1 MLLFKGLGCLAYY
14 FIYFDYYTGDFL
26 SDSASTMHDAKIIY
40 QALPNHVADFFR
52 IIFGLHSE
60 SETDPLYE
68 VYFKNI
74 DKWGRLDVTTEFFLN
89 DNRTPI
95 RLNAVIML
103 FSFGNYAVHAFVML
117 VLSFIGQ
124 WAFYK
129 TFKSYF
135 QNKEIL
141 LALIIFLTP
150 SVLFWT
156 SGVLKEPIA
165 MCLMGLFLYTFLK
178 LFIHK
183 QLKIKYV
190 LILLI
195 STFFFLILKPYIL
208 ILLLLPLTVFA
219 LVQQFKIKRVL
230 IFYIS
235 FLLIVFSSVFFILKF
250 VFNKDVVKTIV
261 IRQND
266 FINLSHGGTFF
277 YNGTRY
283 LRLDHVAASTQ
294 YDVVDKEKKLYRIKP
309 HVSLMY
315 WNFPNVKDT
324 IFVTDNQ
331 DTSVYTFI
339 SSCAPSGSAIAID
352 RLEYSVSSFAK
363 IIPQSFFNV
372 LCRPFFLDAHSVLE
386 LVASLENLLFL
397 ALFIVCFIYRS
408 KIPIDRNLLWL
419 CVFTVLLSF
428 LLIGLTTTVMGA
440 IVRYKVPFMSF
451 LLMIPL
457 LYLDPD
463 SLSKIPFIKRFFI
476 NKS

>member
-1 MLLFKGLGCLAYY
+1 MLFLKVLGCLAYY

-40 QALPNHVADFFR
+40 QALPNHVGDFFK

-60 SETDPLYE
+60 LETDPLYD

-117 VLSFIGQ
+117 MLSFIGQ
-124 WAFYK
+124 WAFYR

-135 QNKEIL
+135 RNKEIL
-141 LALIIFLTP
+141 LALIIFLAP

-165 MCLMGLFLYTFLK
+165 ICLMGLFFYTFFK

-183 QLKIKYV
+183 QVKIKCV

-195 STFFFLILKPYIL
+195 SAFFFVILKPYIL
-208 ILLLLPLTVFA
+208 ILILLPLSVFA
-219 LVQQFKIKRVL
+219 LVHHFNIKRVL
-230 IFYIS
+230 IFYTT
-235 FLLIVFSSVFFILKF
+235 FLLIVFSTGIFTLKIAF
-250 VFNKDVVKTIV
+250 DKDVIKTIV

-266 FINLSHGGTFF
+266 FINLSHGGAFF

-283 LRLDHVAASTQ
+283 LRLDHIAAPTQ
-294 YDVVDKEKKLYRIKP
+294 YEVVDREKKLYRIKP

-315 WNFPNVKDT
+315 WNFPNVRDT
-324 IFVTDNQ
+324 IFVNDNQ
-331 DTSVYTFI
+331 DTSIYTFV
-339 SSCAPSGSAIAID
+339 SSSAPSGSAINID
-352 RLEYSVSSFAK
+352 RLEYSFISFAK
-363 IIPQSFFNV
+363 IIPQSFINV

-397 ALFIVCFIYRS
+397 AFFIVCFFYGS
-408 KIPIDRNLLWL
+408 KISIDRNLLWL

-457 LYLDPD
+457 LYLEADF
-463 SLSKIPFIKRFFI
+463 LTKTPFIKRFFI
-476 NKS
+476 NKA